1 MFKNM
6 IRRFDASDEHAKVL
20 RGDLAN
26 IGKKVDAHAVSIKN
40 LEMQMAQ
47 LSSIV
52 NPHQPGTLLANTV
65 QNLKND

>member
-1 MFKNM
+1 M
-6 IRRFDASDEHAKVL
+6 IRMFDVNVEQAKEL

-52 NPHQPGTLLANTV
+52 NPHQPGTLLAIPS
-65 QNLKND
+65 KI